1 MFSDQVDRAFCC
13 IFQASVELLGEGGA
27 VWARPETYIIFVAA
41 LSSAGGGIYI
51 LDAGLREYDA
61 LYLVAIYQ
69 ACLIVIGSISGVI
82 FFHENTGMSTWWQS
96 ILYPLSIVTTVGGI
110 IVLSD
115 KHTEHADSKLTG
127 KNNRVGQHEDSP
139 LIDMHKASRNG
150 AIDVVV

>member
-1 MFSDQVDRAFCC
+1 MHCLALDSLSGST
-13 IFQASVELLGEGGA
+13 QASVELLGEGGA
-27 VWARPETYIIFVAA
+27 VWVQPETYLIFAAA

-82 FFHENTGMSTWWQS
+82 FFHENTGMNTWWQS
-96 ILYPLSIVTTVGGI
+96 ILYPVSIVTTVGGI

-115 KHTEHADSKLTG
+115 KHTEHADSKRMNG
-127 KNNRVGQHEDSP
+127 KVNGVGKHEDSP

-150 AIDVVV
+150 ATDVV